1 VSDAVGN
8 DLDREAF
15 RIADRFI
22 PSLAVTHYTR
32 EFENLCDP
40 AAILFA
46 IQLNREI
53 HSFIILHGQWSP
65 HFDPNMLKY
74 ESR

>member
-1 VSDAVGN
+1 MSDAVGN

-22 PSLAVTHYTR
+22 PSLAITHHTR
-32 EFENLCDP
+32 EFENLRDP

-53 HSFIILHGQWSP
+53 HSFIILHGPMVAPFRQ
-65 HFDPNMLKY
+65 NMLEY